1 MIHWLQHSLLKKKII
16 TIVLWIP
23 PSRAI
28 FPRLINHLEK
38 SPIELY
44 VSYSISYYFRCWHM
58 KNSLGLKRLKFSYNT
73 NHSEYHKKKS
83 ILNNNLWPSKK
94 YEPNRYL
101 FGKALLC
108 MNNLYCTLGG
118 QNNITSGNF
127 LHCLAFHVGLLILVC
142 LNFM

>member
-1 MIHWLQHSLLKKKII
+1 
-16 TIVLWIP
+16 
-23 PSRAI
+23 
-28 FPRLINHLEK
+28 
-38 SPIELY
+38 
-44 VSYSISYYFRCWHM
+44 M

-108 MNNLYCTLGG
+108 TNNLYCNLGG

-127 LHCLAFHVGLLILVC
+127 LHCLAFHVGLLGLFV
-142 LNFM
+142 

>member
-1 MIHWLQHSLLKKKII
+1 
-16 TIVLWIP
+16 
-23 PSRAI
+23 
-28 FPRLINHLEK
+28 
-38 SPIELY
+38 
-44 VSYSISYYFRCWHM
+44 M

-127 LHCLAFHVGLLILVC
+127 LHCFPCRVTNSCLFEFHVIEFYLSTEIASCKNLTQFIGT
-142 LNFM
+142 

>member
-1 MIHWLQHSLLKKKII
+1 
-16 TIVLWIP
+16 
-23 PSRAI
+23 
-28 FPRLINHLEK
+28 
-38 SPIELY
+38 
-44 VSYSISYYFRCWHM
+44 M

-118 QNNITSGNF
+118 HHFWKLSSLLSFPRRVTNS
-127 LHCLAFHVGLLILVC
+127 CLFEFHVIEFYLSTEIASCKNLTQFIGT
-142 LNFM
+142 